1 MSLNDNNQKTLIER
15 ALDLHK
21 SGKINDAISLYL
33 ELIKN
38 EEKNPKLLFLLGT
51 AYVQSNKTKEGIGY
65 LKKSLSIKPTMHQHI
80 VIWVMHLKIL
90 IVMKKLS

>member
-21 SGKINDAISLYL
+21 NGKINDAISLYL

-38 EEKNPKLLFLLGT
+38 EENNPKLLFLLGT
-51 AYVQSNKTKEGIGY
+51 AYVQSNKTKEGIDY
-65 LKKSLSIKPTMHQHI
+65 LKKSRHHRGVLNQASCKNM
-80 VIWVMHLKIL
+80 
-90 IVMKKLS
+90 

>member
-21 SGKINDAISLYL
+21 NGKINDAISLYL

-38 EEKNPKLLFLLGT
+38 EENNPKLLFLLGT
-51 AYVQSNKTKEGIGY
+51 AYVQSNKTKEGIDY
-65 LKKSLSIKPTMHQHI
+65 LKKSLSIKPDNASAHSNLGNAFKNLNRHDD
-80 VIWVMHLKIL
+80 
-90 IVMKKLS
+90 

>member
-33 ELIKN
+33 ELIKK
-38 EEKNPKLLFLLGT
+38 EEG
-51 AYVQSNKTKEGIGY
+51 
-65 LKKSLSIKPTMHQHI
+65 
-80 VIWVMHLKIL
+80 
-90 IVMKKLS
+90 